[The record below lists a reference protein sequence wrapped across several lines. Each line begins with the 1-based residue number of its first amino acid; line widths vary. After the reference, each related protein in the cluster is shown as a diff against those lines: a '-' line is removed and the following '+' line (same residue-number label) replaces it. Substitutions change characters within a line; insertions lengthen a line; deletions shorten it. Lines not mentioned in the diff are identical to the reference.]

1 MVNENLEPLRNPS
14 RDNKTIKSGYK
25 KYEDEED
32 KENAESE
39 RSSRRGSEVH
49 PRELIH
55 QKNDFDRSGVG
66 SSESGESDRSK
77 KRQKQAGTG
86 KKNTDSNLSAHQ
98 EDARRQ

>member
-1 MVNENLEPLRNPS
+1 MVNENVEPIRNPS

-32 KENAESE
+32 KKNAESE

-49 PRELIH
+49 SRKLIH
-55 QKNDFDRSGVG
+55 EENDLDRSGVG
-66 SSESGESDRSK
+66 GSESSESDRSK
-77 KRQKQAGTG
+77 ERQKQAGTG